1 MKFTLRQIAVF
12 VAVAQAQSVS
22 RAAQALAMSQSAAS
36 TALGELERLYSTQLF
51 DRVGKALR
59 VNEQGLALLPQA
71 VELLDRAQ
79 AIDSVLAGRSG
90 FGCLRVGATLTI
102 GNYLA
107 PLILAD
113 YLQRHAQSS
122 AQLLVRNTAT
132 IIDEVAAY
140 ELDLGLIEGEC
151 AHPDL
156 VVEPWIDDELA
167 VFCAPGHPLA
177 GKPRVSLAEL
187 AGEAWIVRER
197 GSGTRQTLDRA
208 LAARRATIA
217 VRLELEHTEAIKRA
231 VESGLGIGCISRLA
245 LREAVRRGSLIALE
259 TPELDLMRRFN
270 FVWPRRKFQTAGM
283 RAFVGACR
291 ALTVGVARSDQID
304 LPFIA

>member
-1 MKFTLRQIAVF
+1 MPTRIEHD
-12 VAVAQAQSVS
+12 S
-22 RAAQALAMSQSAAS
+22 
-36 TALGELERLYSTQLF
+36 LG
-51 DRVGKALR
+51 
-59 VNEQGLALLPQA
+59 P
-71 VELLDRAQ
+71 VE
-79 AIDSVLAGRSG
+79 IDSARLWGAQTIESVLEGRSG

-113 YLQRHAQSS
+113 YLQRHVQSS

-132 IIDEVAAY
+132 IIDEVSAY

-151 AHPDL
+151 ARPDL

-167 VFCAPGHPLA
+167 VFCAPGHLLA
-177 GKPRVSLAEL
+177 GKPRVSLADL
-187 AGEAWIVRER
+187 AGEAWIVREP

-208 LAARRATIA
+208 LAARRATIN

-231 VESGLGIGCISRLA
+231 VESGLGIGCVSRLA
-245 LREAVRRGSLIALE
+245 LREAVRRGSLKVLE
-259 TPELDLMRRFN
+259 TPALDLMRRFN

-283 RAFVGACR
+283 REFVAACR
-291 ALTVGVARSDQID
+291 ALTAGVTRSDEIE
-304 LPFIA
+304 LPFIV